1 MSNIKID
8 KDYIYLD
15 SSTSLDFNAIAL
27 GYTCD
32 LVAEYFKKEE
42 IKNYIIEVGGEVR
55 TSGINYLKKQKWRI
69 GVENPDETTTSNFNT
84 VIELNLQLPTGEF
97 KYLDPIA

>member
-15 SSTSLDFNAIAL
+15 SSTSLDFNAIAQ

-32 LVAEYFKKEE
+32 LVAEYFNQERL
-42 IKNYIIEVGGEVR
+42 R
-55 TSGINYLKKQKWRI
+55 TI
-69 GVENPDETTTSNFNT
+69 
-84 VIELNLQLPTGEF
+84 
-97 KYLDPIA
+97 